1 MMLPCASRP
10 RSEIAISVPAKGRLF
25 GTITSASIPLLLGS
39 LRAAG
44 GSGNDFAKGARK
56 TFGEIEAQH
65 LVDALDADIDQRAVE
80 RERLGIEPA
89 ARGDR
94 LAVGTEH
101 RRGLDVVEPGHLAAL
116 VDDAAGE
123 PAALVADRDEALA
136 LCIEPQARQSAEA
149 AKPRGQ
155 DEPAAIFE
163 LAEPHARAVAGVER
177 GQRPGIDLDR
187 DRGGDREFVGNG
199 RLRRPLDGR
208 LRQRRRGHGR
218 HRKPRRCIFQK
229 AAAAYRRAHA
239 LTNATGAAG
248 WPVVG
253 AAPWV
258 SLNSSAS
265 FSVMAP
271 PSSSASTMVTARR

>member
-1 MMLPCASRP
+1 MLPCASRP
-10 RSEIAISVPAKGRLF
+10 RSEIAISVPASGRPF
-25 GTITSASIPLLLGS
+25 GTTTSASMPLVVGQLA
-39 LRAAG
+39 RRRRQRH
-44 GSGNDFAKGARK
+44 DFAKGARK
-56 TFGEIEAQH
+56 TLGKIEAQH
-65 LVDALDADIDQRAVE
+65 LVDALETDIDQRAVE

-136 LCIEPQARQSAEA
+136 LGIEPQARQSAEA

-155 DEPAAIFE
+155 DQPAAIFE
-163 LAEPHARAVAGVER
+163 LAEPHTRPVAGVER

-187 DRGGDREFVGNG
+187 DRRGDREFVGNG
-199 RLRRPLDGR
+199 RLRRPLNGR
-208 LRQRRRGHGR
+208 LRQRRARARPPPKAPPLHISKGGGGLWAGACSHECRRRGR
-218 HRKPRRCIFQK
+218 W
-229 AAAAYRRAHA
+229 
-239 LTNATGAAG
+239 

>member
-1 MMLPCASRP
+1 M
-10 RSEIAISVPAKGRLF
+10 G
-25 GTITSASIPLLLGS
+25 
-39 LRAAG
+39 AG
-44 GSGNDFAKGARK
+44 KSP
-56 TFGEIEAQH
+56 GEVEPQD
-65 LVDALDADIDQRAVE
+65 LVDALEPDIDQRAVE

-116 VDDAAGE
+116 VDNAPGE

-136 LCIEPQARQSAEA
+136 LCIKAETRQSAEA

-163 LAEPHARAVAGVER
+163 LAKPQTRPVAGVER

-187 DRGGDREFVGNG
+187 DRRGDREFVGNG

-208 LRQRRRGHGR
+208 LRSRDGRHGR

-229 AAAAYRRAHA
+229 PAAADGRAHA
-239 LTNATGAAG
+239 LRMQAARPA
-248 WPVVG
+248 WPVAG